1 MDVVNLKIVDEHNQ
15 FEQKLMYSA
24 LSQRAESRMTDTKKC
39 NTNFTLL
46 NDLIS
51 K

>member
-24 LSQRAESRMTDTKKC
+24 LSQRAESRMTDTK
-39 NTNFTLL
+39 NEIQILL
-46 NDLIS
+46 FVE
-51 K
+51 